1 MGLLKLGDVRGLG
14 YLGTGVQGRWGAGVL
29 GCKGAEGLDV
39 GVLEFR
45 GVGLLGSWG
54 AWVQGCKG
62 AEG

>member
-1 MGLLKLGDVRGLG
+1 MGS
-14 YLGTGVQGRWGAGVL
+14 GVQGRCGVGVL